1 MPINIALT
9 AFDVCML
16 MAVIGL
22 LACWLAVL
30 PRDEGSALETS
41 VLRVLGV
48 AVALLTLGSFGILVS
63 RTLELNGGSFG
74 QLFADI
80 PLALKVTHYGHVWVW
95 RIPALL
101 LLWLAWGWCLRH
113 RHHRWAAWLMV
124 IGTAGIALTRSE
136 TGHPADHGDFTFA
149 VWVDWV
155 HLMSAAVWV
164 GSLFGMSLAIFPGLL
179 RASNTDGERSAVV
192 FQRLSTLSGLAL
204 AVILASGIYTAIGEL
219 GSFRALWT
227 TSYGV
232 TLDVK
237 LGIVTLMIIFG
248 AHNRYVKLPRLLR
261 AANKPVP
268 RSLFAKLLS
277 GFTSAT
283 NVTSGTA
290 AVTRSCA
297 RAVLAESLLGLA
309 VIGAASVLLHGMPPT
324 EMRKLSGMS
333 APMQM
338 SQVTVSAAAKP
349 ITQLA
354 SQPDDHAGQYFS
366 QSDKL
371 TNVNE
376 PTPHRRRS

>member
-16 MAVIGL
+16 MSVIGL

-30 PRDEGSALETS
+30 PRDAGSRLETS
-41 VLRVLGV
+41 VLRLLGV

-63 RTLELNGGSFG
+63 RTLELNGGSFS
-74 QLFADI
+74 QLFADM

-101 LLWLAWGWCLRH
+101 LLWLAWGWCLHH

-124 IGTAGIALTRSE
+124 IGAAGIALTRSE

-149 VWVDWV
+149 VWVDWA

-164 GSLFGMSLAIFPGLL
+164 GSLFGMSLAIFPKLL
-179 RASNTDGERSAVV
+179 RAGDTDGENSTVI
-192 FQRLSTLSGLAL
+192 FQRLSTLSGGAL
-204 AVILASGIYTAIGEL
+204 AVILATGIYTAIGEL

-227 TSYGV
+227 SSYGI

-237 LGIVTLMIIFG
+237 LGIVILMIAFG
-248 AHNRYVKLPRLLR
+248 AHNRYVKLPRLLSAAGKTAPRPLLGKLLGGFAGWRR
-261 AANKPVP
+261 AAP
-268 RSLFAKLLS
+268 
-277 GFTSAT
+277 
-283 NVTSGTA
+283 GTA
-290 AVTRSCA
+290 VIVRSCA
-297 RAVLAESLLGLA
+297 RAVLAESLLGVA

-324 EMRKLSGMS
+324 EMRKLPGMS

-354 SQPDDHAGQYFS
+354 SQPDDHAGS
-366 QSDKL
+366 TSVK
-371 TNVNE
+371 VISS
-376 PTPHRRRS
+376 RM

>member
-16 MAVIGL
+16 ITVIGL

-30 PRDEGSALETS
+30 PREEGGALEIS
-41 VLRVLGV
+41 LLRLLGV
-48 AVALLTLGSFGILVS
+48 TVALLTLSSAGILLS
-63 RTLELNGGSFG
+63 RILELDGGSFA
-74 QLFADI
+74 LVRASLS
-80 PLALKVTHYGHVWVW
+80 PALKVTHYGHVWVW

-101 LLWLAWGWCLRH
+101 LLWLAWGWCLHH

-124 IGTAGIALTRSE
+124 IGAAGIALTRSE

-179 RASNTDGERSAVV
+179 RASNTDGERSAVI

-204 AVILASGIYTAIGEL
+204 AVILATGIYTAIGEL

-227 TSYGV
+227 SSYGI

-237 LGIVTLMIIFG
+237 LGIVILMIAFG
-248 AHNRYVKLPRLLR
+248 AHNRYVKLPRLLS
-261 AANKPVP
+261 AAGKPVP
-268 RSLFAKLLS
+268 RSLFGKLLGGFIGAKPAAS
-277 GFTSAT
+277 GI
-283 NVTSGTA
+283 A
-290 AVTRSCA
+290 ASVRSCA

-309 VIGAASVLLHGMPPT
+309 VIGAASVLLHGMPPA
-324 EMRKLSGMS
+324 EIPKNMPGMS
-333 APMQM
+333 MPTQM
-338 SQVTVSAAAKP
+338 SQIASPAAAKP
-349 ITQLA
+349 LA
-354 SQPDDHAGQYFS
+354 QFARAPDSHAGKVIS
-366 QSDKL
+366 S
-371 TNVNE
+371 
-376 PTPHRRRS
+376 

>member
-16 MAVIGL
+16 ITVIGL

-30 PRDEGSALETS
+30 PREEGGALETS

-63 RTLELNGGSFG
+63 RTLELNGGSFS

-124 IGTAGIALTRSE
+124 ISAAGIALTRSE

-192 FQRLSTLSGLAL
+192 FQRLSTLSGGAL

-237 LGIVTLMIIFG
+237 LGIVILMIIFG

-261 AANKPVP
+261 AAGKPVP
-268 RSLFAKLLS
+268 RSLFGKLLGGFIGAKPAAS
-277 GFTSAT
+277 GI
-283 NVTSGTA
+283 A
-290 AVTRSCA
+290 ARVRSCA

-309 VIGAASVLLHGMPPT
+309 VIGAASVLLHGMPPS
-324 EMRKLSGMS
+324 EMRRLPGTSV
-333 APMQM
+333 PMQM
-338 SQVTVSAAAKP
+338 SQLAVPAAAKP
-349 ITQLA
+349 TAQPA
-354 SQPDDHAGQYFS
+354 RQPDDHAGS
-366 QSDKL
+366 APVKVIS
-371 TNVNE
+371 
-376 PTPHRRRS
+376 S